1 MFGGISNTGVVTS
14 VVYQPMAKCPQ
25 CGIPNQVS
33 GRFSVGQTSTFSNMF
48 TLAQNQ
54 QIAIHSQCKSL
65 VRTSSNQ
72 GFKKKTS
79 PSTMLWTS
87 VCASLSGASVWLALR
102 EATSSEASGQ
112 CERAEGQHSRVETS
126 GFWRQKERKRKKER
140 KSEGLL
146 ERRTHCANCSVFS
159 PWRLKTSN

>member
-72 GFKKKTS
+72 GFKKKNLPLHYALDQRLCITEWSLCLTS
-79 PSTMLWTS
+79 TEGGPVFGSIGTVWEGRGSTLEGRDIRILKTE
-87 VCASLSGASVWLALR
+87 R
-102 EATSSEASGQ
+102 E
-112 CERAEGQHSRVETS
+112 
-126 GFWRQKERKRKKER
+126 KKKER
-140 KSEGLL
+140 KKEWGTAGAADPL
-146 ERRTHCANCSVFS
+146 R
-159 PWRLKTSN
+159 